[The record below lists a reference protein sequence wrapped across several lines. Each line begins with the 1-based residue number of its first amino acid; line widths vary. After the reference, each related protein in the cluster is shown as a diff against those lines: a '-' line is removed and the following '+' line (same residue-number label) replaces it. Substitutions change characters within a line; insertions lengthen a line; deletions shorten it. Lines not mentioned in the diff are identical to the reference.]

1 MRRLGNESNNTVAL
15 LIINPLAPLPL
26 VKFVKKIVGAKWILE
41 LAVDHKAKP
50 RETFRTSRKASEG
63 RSVSNFLLFPA
74 NLCVA
79 RPVILLTLYGAVVRA
94 AAVADPKWFGINKMA
109 PSASRADPSQHFS
122 PRDGEASLVDDVGDK
137 CKLGLVNVA
146 IININVFTQG

>member
-1 MRRLGNESNNTVAL
+1 MRILGNESNTVAL
-15 LIINPLAPLPL
+15 LIINPLGPLPL
-26 VKFVKKIVGAKWILE
+26 VKFVKKIVGTKWILE

-74 NLCVA
+74 NFCVA

-94 AAVADPKWFGINKMA
+94 AAVAEPRHA
-109 PSASRADPSQHFS
+109 HAD
-122 PRDGEASLVDDVGDK
+122 L
-137 CKLGLVNVA
+137 C
-146 IININVFTQG
+146 